1 VCIAFICEDHV
12 SVDDEIVKRAREVLG
27 ARGKTL
33 NQEIREHVQQ
43 LANDDLKRDM
53 EYLVRT
59 SGLGDSNGRKFN
71 RDELYERR

>member
-1 VCIAFICEDHV
+1 VRITF

>member
-1 VCIAFICEDHV
+1 MRITF